1 MKKFKEH
8 AQINEA
14 PLVMAD
20 MDMADVLWKEIRDKI
35 LKDKLRGNFEK
46 HYPFIQQLAKY
57 AGFKITKKGQEK
69 SKTFRYDVK
78 KWKHLKNIQK

>member
-35 LKDKLRGNFEK
+35 LKDKLRGNF
-46 HYPFIQQLAKY
+46 
-57 AGFKITKKGQEK
+57 
-69 SKTFRYDVK
+69 
-78 KWKHLKNIQK
+78 